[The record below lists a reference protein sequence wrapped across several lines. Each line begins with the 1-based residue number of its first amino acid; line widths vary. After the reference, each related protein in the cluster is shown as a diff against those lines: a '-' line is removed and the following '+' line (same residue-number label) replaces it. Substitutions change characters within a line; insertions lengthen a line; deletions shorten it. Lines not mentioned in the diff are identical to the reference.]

1 MKKLGLAL
9 VVLGFLG
16 GAFLTSLDAREMNW
30 AAFVPLIA
38 LGFLGVYLV
47 SRVEHA
53 LARSDDVVASNRA
66 DIEESL
72 HRIVV
77 GLAELNARK
86 TDVPPYE
93 MRFEIDRMFRDDLNR
108 FADARGTLGHIY
120 GLRAYAA
127 IMSPFAAGERY
138 LNRVWSTS
146 ADGYVDEARE
156 YLSRAQEQFLEAQV
170 KLKEAY
176 ARRPA

>member
-1 MKKLGLAL
+1 MKKAGLAL
-9 VVLGFLG
+9 VVLSFLG
-16 GAFLTSLDAREMNW
+16 GAFFASLDATEMNW
-30 AAFVPLIA
+30 FAFVPLMV
-38 LGFLGVYLV
+38 LGFVGVFLIA
-47 SRVEHA
+47 RVEHA
-53 LARSDDVVASNRA
+53 LARSDAVVSANRA
-66 DIEESL
+66 DIEQSL

-77 GLAELNARK
+77 GLAELNAK
-86 TDVPPYE
+86 KADIPPYE
-93 MRFEIDRMFRDDLNR
+93 MRFEIDRQFREDLTR
-108 FADARGTLGHIY
+108 FADARETLGHIY

-146 ADGYVDEARE
+146 ADGYADEMRE

-176 ARRPA
+176 AGLSA